1 MPNKVIII
9 LLLFFV
15 FVFVLRWDGAVN
27 AVFFYG
33 CRFFLL
39 ELFFYSIF
47 IYLFK
52 SRRREVTSQKMTTK
66 FSNSKLNKSHS
77 VSCAPCAPFVSKVI
91 CLNPFVHS
99 CVLLSLACNMMN
111 IKSFFI
117 NKECIF
123 FQRLV
128 GTAEH

>member
-1 MPNKVIII
+1 MPNKVII

-15 FVFVLRWDGAVN
+15 FVLSWDGAVN

-33 CRFFLL
+33 CRFFLP

-52 SRRREVTSQKMTTK
+52 SRRREITSQKMTTK
-66 FSNSKLNKSHS
+66 FSNHKLNKSRS
-77 VSCAPCAPFVSKVI
+77 VSCVPSAPFVSKVI
-91 CLNPFVHS
+91 SLNPFVLS
-99 CVLLSLACNMMN
+99 SLVTYRILNLFLL
-111 IKSFFI
+111 IKNVF
-117 NKECIF
+117 F